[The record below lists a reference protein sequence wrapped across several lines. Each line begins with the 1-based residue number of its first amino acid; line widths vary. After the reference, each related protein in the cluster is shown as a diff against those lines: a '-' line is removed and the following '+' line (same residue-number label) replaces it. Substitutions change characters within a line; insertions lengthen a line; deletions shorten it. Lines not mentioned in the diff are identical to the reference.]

1 MKNQETNSFKY
12 TQKNIVVGNK
22 MRSVI
27 IIDKKP
33 SAKLGQN
40 KGMVTKKVITNVTT
54 TSTIKKKK
62 CGGCSRNRRR

>member
-1 MKNQETNSFKY
+1 MENQETDNFKY

-40 KGMVTKKVITNVTT
+40 KRMATKKVVTNVTT
-54 TSTIKKKK
+54 TSTIKKK
-62 CGGCSRNRRR
+62 CGGCSRNRRG